1 MTETRDLG
9 GALVKFGSG
18 AQVLGLEFPSDF
30 SAVRVYNLPSR
41 CDCKMIQE
49 FLWSHGEWVELACI
63 RIHSKNPAIPMA
75 DVKVQDPRFGE
86 RLLAKVNVERD
97 QDRTAKFYVS
107 LIQMESR
114 SEASANRIQM
124 RSVVCSWFKPS
135 RIVYLQYKNRF
146 LARDA
151 VAGLGKNPNL
161 CGRNVQVILQDDTY
175 AYLHKGPPIHTVQIL
190 NVDIN
195 TPELQIWE
203 WLHRD
208 YRPVK
213 VVLGRCSY
221 HISDDQAQK
230 TVRDT
235 LRKVGRLDLWEV
247 NTSASPTKVKA
258 TARFETP
265 EAARAAV
272 EKLDGTRI
280 PLLGNS
286 KLLLT
291 HLVSVKF
298 SILMAVFDAIQA
310 DLDQLKGQI
319 WDAGHV
325 GMKVYIPKEPWKEL
339 VVLRIYGEDARCV
352 AQAKV
357 AIESLLEGNLIMN
370 GDSVAWHAFFAKP
383 EGIQYLEQV
392 QQENQAYIYRDTRKC
407 QLRLFGS
414 AENKENLRDIIL
426 RKIYDISTII
436 YLIPIGA
443 SLRGSVHAIFH
454 RIVTAIGTEKVQ
466 LGVSEASAAI
476 TITGSK
482 EDYDIAL
489 AMMDGRRATA
499 KACVVCWT
507 EPVKPIRTACG
518 HIYCSD
524 CFENQCAAV
533 STESNIPI
541 RCQGDASTC
550 QQIFTNEKL
559 KSALPST
566 LYEALLETSLSIFV
580 RTKPEEFQYCCT
592 PDCEHVYRT
601 SATGLVITCASCL
614 ALICSSCQVVA
625 HDGLSC
631 SQYQR
636 IANAGSA
643 EFHAWKR
650 ANNVKDCPKCKMAIE
665 KTMGCNHMECMVCHA
680 HICWVCMEVFEESGD
695 VYAHMRAVHPEGEGY

>member
-1 MTETRDLG
+1 M
-9 GALVKFGSG
+9 
-18 AQVLGLEFPSDF
+18 QFPFDF
-30 SAVRVYNLPSR
+30 SAVRVHNLPPR
-41 CDCKMIQE
+41 CDRRMIQK
-49 FLWSHGEWVELACI
+49 FLWSHGEGIELACI
-63 RIHSKNPAIPMA
+63 LLHSKNPALPMA

-86 RLLAKVNVERD
+86 RLLAKVNVEKD

-107 LIQMESR
+107 LIQMENG

-135 RIVYLQYKNRF
+135 RIVYLQYRNRF

-151 VAGLGKNPNL
+151 VVGLSKNPYL
-161 CGRNVQVILQDDTY
+161 CGRNVQVTLQDDTY
-175 AYLHKGPPIHTVQIL
+175 AYLHKGPPIHTVQIM

-195 TPELQIWE
+195 TPESQIWE

-221 HISDDQAQK
+221 DISDDQAQK
-230 TVRDT
+230 IVRDT
-235 LRKVGRLDLWEV
+235 LRKAGRLDLWDV
-247 NTSASPTKVKA
+247 NTSTSSTKVKA

-272 EKLDGTRI
+272 EKLNGTRI
-280 PLLGNS
+280 PQLGNS
-286 KLLLT
+286 RIILA

-298 SILMAVFDAIQA
+298 SILKAVLDAIEA
-310 DLDQLKGQI
+310 DLDQLKAQF
-319 WDAGHV
+319 WNAGHV

-357 AIESLLEGNLIMN
+357 ELEFVLEGNLVMK
-370 GDSVAWHAFFAKP
+370 GDSIAWHGFFAKP
-383 EGIQYLEQV
+383 EGTHYLEQV
-392 QQENQAYIYRDTRKC
+392 QQENQAYVYRDARKC

-414 AENKENLRDIIL
+414 TENKEKLQDIIL
-426 RKIYDISTII
+426 KKICELSTITYI
-436 YLIPIGA
+436 IPIGA
-443 SLRGSVHAIFH
+443 SLRGSIHAIFR
-454 RIVTAIGTEKVQ
+454 RIVAAIGTEKAE
-466 LGVSEASAAI
+466 LGVSEASTAI

-489 AMMDGRRATA
+489 AMLDDRRATG

-524 CFENQCAAV
+524 CLKNQCDAA
-533 STESNIPI
+533 STESSIPI

-550 QQIFTNEKL
+550 QQIITNEKL

-566 LYEALLETSLSIFV
+566 SYEDLLETSLSIFV
-580 RTKPEEFQYCCT
+580 RTRPKEFQYCCT

-601 SATGLVITCASCL
+601 STTGLVITCASCL
-614 ALICSSCQVVA
+614 ALICTSCQVVA

-631 SQYQR
+631 AQYQR

-650 ANNVKDCPKCKMAIE
+650 ANNVKDCPKCKMPIE
-665 KTMGCNHMECMVCHA
+665 KTMGCDHMECMVCHA
-680 HICWVCMEVFEESGD
+680 HICWVCMEVFEEARE
-695 VYAHMRAVHPEGEGY
+695 VYAHMRADHPEGEAY